1 MSEYLM
7 MGDRTRWEVLW
18 VVKKPK
24 LRIVC
29 VQYENDMVAA
39 METYMKAKKAGKP
52 FATLRSCNVG
62 FPPPEKYRPY
72 FKTMVRR
79 ERVRTKR
86 GMKTKKVPVDVQVTP
101 MAELNLKGIWWCPY
115 CREMRKFQHW
125 DGYES
130 TIHIEALWVP
140 DPGMYCPMCG
150 INQRDHHIRKW
161 NPQAQTLEFRMNNTR
176 RSRNGRSTRKR
187 SRRRT

>member
-1 MSEYLM
+1 M

-24 LRIVC
+24 QSPRIVA
-29 VQYENDMVAA
+29 VEYENDFHEALKLYLKVLG
-39 METYMKAKKAGKP
+39 AKKP
-52 FATLRSCNVG
+52 FATLRCCNVG

-72 FKTMVRR
+72 FAPKY
-79 ERVRTKR
+79 RVVTKR
-86 GMKTKKVPVDVQVTP
+86 GKRYKKQMGEAEVTP
-101 MAELNLKGIWWCPY
+101 MAELNLKGVWWCPY

-140 DPGMYCPMCG
+140 DPGMYCPLCG
-150 INQRDHHIRKW
+150 INQRDHHVRKW